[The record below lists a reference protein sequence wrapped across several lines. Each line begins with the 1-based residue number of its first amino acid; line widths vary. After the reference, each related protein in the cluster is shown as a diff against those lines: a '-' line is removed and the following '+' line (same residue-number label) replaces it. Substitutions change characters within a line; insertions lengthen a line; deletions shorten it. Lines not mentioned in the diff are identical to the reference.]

1 MAADGQGARA
11 AGETGAALEGRA
23 ILRNVVD
30 LSMATVDV
38 GVSAARLLG
47 GTREVEAAATS
58 MAGAVE
64 ELVASIGEIE
74 RSGQQAAGSAEES
87 SRLTAQGIAELEALR
102 REVQATGAVFATVSG
117 RTRELQ
123 EVVSRLGQVV
133 ELIAK
138 IAGQTNLLALNA
150 TIEAARA
157 GEHGRGFAVVAGEVK
172 SLSRQTGEATE
183 TIRQQIGQLNAVF
196 GAVLDSVAGAQST
209 VAAVIGKAET
219 VAADFQRI
227 NENSVAIAREVA
239 ELAEIISQQRTAVE
253 LMSQSMTVVREKGK
267 ENLEAVDALADQT
280 DRSVRLIEEWRA
292 AIAKEDIEGKVI
304 LLAQADH
311 LLWKK
316 RLLDRAVGRSA
327 LKSSELASH
336 TACRLGQ
343 WYYGDGAKRFGRAPD
358 FVALEEP
365 HRRVHEHGI
374 AAAKCFELGDVAEGL
389 EHYAAL
395 ERASA
400 QVIDGL
406 RRLERAPVPA

>member
-1 MAADGQGARA
+1 MAGTGDGPHA
-11 AGETGAALEGRA
+11 AGHAHAALESRE
-23 ILRNVVD
+23 ILRNVVE

-38 GVSAARLLG
+38 SVSAAQLLG
-47 GTREVEAAATS
+47 GTREVETAATS
-58 MAGAVE
+58 MASAVE

-74 RSGQQAAGSAEES
+74 RSGQQAAESAGES
-87 SRLTAQGIAELEALR
+87 SRLTAQGLTELEALR
-102 REVQATGAVFATVSG
+102 REVQAAGAVFATVSG

-123 EVVSRLGQVV
+123 DVVLRLGQVV

-138 IAGQTNLLALNA
+138 IAAQTNLLALNA

-172 SLSRQTGEATE
+172 SLSRQTGEATD
-183 TIRQQIGQLNAVF
+183 TIRAQIGQLNAVF
-196 GAVLDSVAGAQST
+196 GAVLESVGGAQST
-209 VAAVIGKAET
+209 VEAVVAKAEA
-219 VAADFQRI
+219 VAGDFRRI
-227 NENSVAIAREVA
+227 NDNSMAIAGEVG
-239 ELAEIISQQRTAVE
+239 ELATIISQQRTAVE
-253 LMSQSMTVVREKGK
+253 LMAHSMTVIRDKGG
-267 ENLEAVDALADQT
+267 ENLAAVDRLADQT

-316 RLLDRAVGRSA
+316 RLLDMAVGRSQ
-327 LKSSELASH
+327 LKSGELASH

-343 WYYGDGAKRFGRAPD
+343 WYYGDGVRRFGRAPD

-374 AAAKCFELGDVAEGL
+374 AAARCFERGEVAEGL
-389 EHYAAL
+389 DHYAAL

-400 QVIDGL
+400 QVIEGL
-406 RRLERAPVPA
+406 RRLERVPVPA